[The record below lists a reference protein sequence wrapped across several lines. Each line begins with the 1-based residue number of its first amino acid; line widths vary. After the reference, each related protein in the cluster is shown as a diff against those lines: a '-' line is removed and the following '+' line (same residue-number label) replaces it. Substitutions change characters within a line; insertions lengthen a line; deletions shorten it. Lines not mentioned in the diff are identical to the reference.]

1 VNTKHFTKVMTAI
14 TGTTLALLLS
24 QNNSAQA
31 ITLTTFSP
39 VGFSDAIAGITGF
52 QIEDFED
59 TTLISGLSVQ
69 WTSPNLGPV
78 SSLPMT
84 YNPINIDGLTGNAW
98 DGNLTL
104 NNNRQ
109 GSYQP
114 TRTYSTT
121 TLHFS
126 NQLTSV
132 GLGISNLEFTGSNS
146 STLIVN
152 GVDFADFDN
161 FVPAP
166 ILGHLSRSIYIRLD
180 ADTNETINSIGI
192 RGGSG
197 DFLIFDH
204 LAIKSVAQPPQS
216 VPESSNILGLSL
228 LGLGLATTKMKG
240 FLSKKLKPSTDNCD
254 FTHKMAANAGICVTN

>member
-1 VNTKHFTKVMTAI
+1 MNRLIFHASI
-14 TGTTLALLLS
+14 TTVTGAALLS
-24 QNNSAQA
+24 FIGINSAQA

-39 VGFSDAIAGITGF
+39 IGFSDAIAGITGF

-59 TTLISGLSVQ
+59 TTLIPGLSIE
-69 WTSPNLGPV
+69 WKSPYLGPV
-78 SSLPMT
+78 SSLPKT
-84 YNPINIDGLTGNAW
+84 YNPITIDGLTGNTW

-114 TRTYSTT
+114 TRAYSTT
-121 TLHFS
+121 TLSFS
-126 NQLTSV
+126 NKITSI

-161 FVPAP
+161 FAPAP
-166 ILGHLSRSIYIRLD
+166 LLGAFSRSIYIRLD
-180 ADTNETINSIGI
+180 ASTNETINSIGI

-197 DFLIFDH
+197 DFLIFDR
-204 LAIKSVAQPPQS
+204 LAIKSVAQPPKS
-216 VPESSNILGLSL
+216 VPEPSNIFGLGL
-228 LGLGLATTKMKG
+228 LGLGLAATKVKG
-240 FLSKKLKPSTDNCD
+240 VLSKKAKSPTDSPQETD
-254 FTHKMAANAGICVTN
+254 S